1 MTTSST
7 ARPAGATSA
16 PAATVPDP
24 SAEPPLRPVVAQLPG
39 YVAGRRA
46 SGALT
51 AALASNESHYDPL
64 PSVLEEV
71 REAAGRMNRY
81 PDMGAVQLRERI
93 AAFLGVR
100 PEEVAVGPGSVG
112 VLQQI
117 LGATCGPGDE
127 VVFAWRSFEAYP
139 ILVSLTGATAVPVP
153 LAADEGHDLEAM
165 AAAVTDRTRAVLVCS
180 PNNPTGTAVP
190 QAALERFLAAVPPHV
205 LVVVDEAYVEFVD
218 EERPLDALALFRAH
232 PNVCVLRTFSK
243 AYGLAGLRVGYAV
256 AHEGLA
262 EGLRKVAL
270 PFGVSTVAQRA
281 AVRSLD
287 AAGELRERAAAVA
300 AERRRVVDAL
310 RAAGWEL
317 PESQANFVWLR
328 AGDAL
333 REALTGAF
341 DRAGVLVRAY
351 PGDGVRI
358 TLADPAT
365 NDRVLA
371 VLADRAAFPAR

>member
-1 MTTSST
+1 MTSSPT
-7 ARPAGATSA
+7 IRPAGTA
-16 PAATVPDP
+16 PGP
-24 SAEPPLRPVVAQLPG
+24 SAEPPLRPVVARLPG

-46 SGALT
+46 SGELT

-64 PSVLEEV
+64 PSVLADV

-81 PDMGAVQLRERI
+81 PDLGAVELRERI

-127 VVFAWRSFEAYP
+127 VVLAWRSFEAYP

-153 LAADEGHDLEAM
+153 LTADEGHDLDAM

-190 QAALERFLAAVPPHV
+190 HAALERFLAAVPPHV
-205 LVVVDEAYVEFVD
+205 LVVVDEAYVEYVD
-218 EERPLDALALFRAH
+218 EEAPLDALALFRAH

-262 EGLRKVAL
+262 EGLRRVAL

-281 AVRSLD
+281 AIRSLD
-287 AAGELRERAAAVA
+287 AADELRERAAAVA
-300 AERRRVVDAL
+300 AERGRVTGAL
-310 RAAGWEL
+310 RAAGWAV
-317 PESQANFVWLR
+317 PPSQANFLWLR
-328 AGDAL
+328 AGETL
-333 REALTGAF
+333 RAALTEAF
-341 DRAGVLVRAY
+341 DRADVLVRAY